1 MASTEGRR
9 RMHVSS
15 QASRRLEDGFTL
27 IELLVVMI
35 IIGVLAAIAIPI
47 FLTQRQKAHDSAT
60 KADVSALGKE
70 VATYF
75 VGGLGPLV
83 LDYSVAGKVLLSD
96 GGYSTF
102 ARLTIGSTAP
112 AAGASANLDDPL
124 NWCVSLTDP
133 DGDVKTFKYSA
144 MNGLEAGACS

>member
-1 MASTEGRR
+1 
-9 RMHVSS
+9 
-15 QASRRLEDGFTL
+15 
-27 IELLVVMI
+27 
-35 IIGVLAAIAIPI
+35 
-47 FLTQRQKAHDSAT
+47 
-60 KADVSALGKE
+60 
-70 VATYF
+70 
-75 VGGLGPLV
+75 LV